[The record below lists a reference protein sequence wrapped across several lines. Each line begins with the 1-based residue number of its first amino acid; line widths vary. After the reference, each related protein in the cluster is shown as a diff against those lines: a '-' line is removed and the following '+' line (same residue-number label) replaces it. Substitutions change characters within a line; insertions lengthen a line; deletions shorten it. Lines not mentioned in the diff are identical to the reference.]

1 MTLKL
6 VQIYNLK
13 LKKNIQNRIF
23 SAMLV
28 DTKTGFKP
36 NPPPP
41 RKKSNR
47 FSVMETMTSFQVL
60 VSITIK
66 DHRRQTYVSELLK

>member
-1 MTLKL
+1 
-6 VQIYNLK
+6 
-13 LKKNIQNRIF
+13 
-23 SAMLV
+23 MLV
-28 DTKTGFKP
+28 DTKTGLKP
-36 NPPPP
+36 NPPTTQ
-41 RKKSNR
+41 KVQQ

>member
-1 MTLKL
+1 
-6 VQIYNLK
+6 
-13 LKKNIQNRIF
+13 
-23 SAMLV
+23 MLV

-36 NPPPP
+36 NPQP

>member
-1 MTLKL
+1 
-6 VQIYNLK
+6 
-13 LKKNIQNRIF
+13 
-23 SAMLV
+23 MLV

-47 FSVMETMTSFQVL
+47 FSVMDTMTSFQVL

>member
-36 NPPPP
+36 NPPTPQ
-41 RKKSNR
+41 KVQQIFCNGNDDI
-47 FSVMETMTSFQVL
+47 FSSL
-60 VSITIK
+60 SK
-66 DHRRQTYVSELLK
+66 YYYKRP

>member
-13 LKKNIQNRIF
+13 FKKNIQNRIF

-28 DTKTGFKP
+28 DTKTGLKP
-36 NPPPP
+36 NPPTTQ
-41 RKKSNR
+41 KVQQ

-66 DHRRQTYVSELLK
+66 DNRRQTYVSELLK